1 MTLYLTEGD
10 CVVQILACEQD
21 TRRLFDD
28 IAGHVAADRA
38 KHAAV
43 YEARV
48 AIDQTRLMVRNTAL
62 PKIQQENP
70 TKPPEKLPSLYLG
83 HKDMTLTLLHMDT
96 TFRFVHASGCAPGLA
111 WPTIHESFVPSK
123 FVDDDLILRAQYH
136 CHGASFRK
144 GERLITTSLVRN
156 ISLLTSLRWSSW
168 TWVSSS
174 ARRDICQRPS

>member
-21 TRRLFDD
+21 TQRLFDD

-43 YEARV
+43 YEAGV
-48 AIDQTRLMVRNTAL
+48 AIDQTRLMARNTTV
-62 PKIQQENP
+62 PKTQQESP
-70 TKPPEKLPSLYLG
+70 TKSPKKLPSLCLG

-111 WPTIHESFVPSK
+111 WPTIHRSFVPNK

-136 CHGASFRK
+136 YHGTSSKK
-144 GERLITTSLVRN
+144 GE
-156 ISLLTSLRWSSW
+156 
-168 TWVSSS
+168 
-174 ARRDICQRPS
+174 